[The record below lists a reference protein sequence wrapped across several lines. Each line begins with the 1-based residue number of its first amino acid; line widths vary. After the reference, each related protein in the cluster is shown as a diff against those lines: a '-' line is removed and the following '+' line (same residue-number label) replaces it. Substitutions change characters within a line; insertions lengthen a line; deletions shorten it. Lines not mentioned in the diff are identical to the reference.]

1 MMVFLYKF
9 AAMRYLAIVFL
20 LLACSDEP
28 DFIDGR
34 VSQYVNQFYSEASAR
49 GLNNLSKDVT
59 VLVKPMDCGCDGV
72 TYGTKIYIEQTFY
85 DFNKSRAKANPQ
97 YDQYYNRVI
106 ESVVMHELGH
116 AVLKKGHSS
125 GLMAEKTPY
134 HLYAWYDDKRKEFL
148 DGLFE

>member
-1 MMVFLYKF
+1 MITFVS
-9 AAMRYLAIVFL
+9 MRWIIPIFL
-20 LLACSDEP
+20 LFACSQDEP

-34 VSQYVNQFYSEASAR
+34 VSKYVNQFYSEAGAR
-49 GLNNLSKDVT
+49 GLDLSKDVT
-59 VLVKPMDCGCDGV
+59 VMVKYMDCGCYGV
-72 TYGTKIYIEQTFY
+72 TYGNKIYIEQTFY

-97 YDQYYNRVI
+97 YDFYYNRVI

-116 AVLKKGHSS
+116 AVLKKGHSD
-125 GLMAEKTPY
+125 GLMAETTPY